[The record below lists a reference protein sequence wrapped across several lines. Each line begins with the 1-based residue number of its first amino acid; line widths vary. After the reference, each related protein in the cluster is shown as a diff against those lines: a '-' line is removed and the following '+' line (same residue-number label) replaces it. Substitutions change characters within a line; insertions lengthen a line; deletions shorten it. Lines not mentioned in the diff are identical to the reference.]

1 MNSLCVFVV
10 YKFRRLS
17 SRYQTSTGE
26 FMQGRKT
33 ARPQHFLTAL
43 GACALALGLAAGAPQ
58 ARAAD
63 APNIGI
69 LDEVKLGDNYTK
81 YRTAVDELNQ
91 RAKKLEEQLRA
102 RAVLNETEGKR
113 FDELFSKPE
122 PTEKETAELDT
133 LIKTGVERGR
143 TYLDLTGKAER
154 TPDEDK
160 LIKDVEANKKA
171 NALTLA
177 KLEDSMFQEL
187 QTRERATD
195 KQYIELAN
203 IEVQKVAAD
212 KKLVAVLRKD
222 AVAWF
227 SPSVDITDEVLKR
240 LNNK

>member
-1 MNSLCVFVV
+1 VG
-10 YKFRRLS
+10 RS
-17 SRYQTSTGE
+17 SRPALFQILLFHSTGTGE
-26 FMQGRKT
+26 FMQGRKPAKT
-33 ARPQHFLTAL
+33 KYFLAAL
-43 GACALALGLAAGAPQ
+43 GACTMAFGLAIGAPQ

-63 APNIGI
+63 APAIGV
-69 LDEVKLGDNYTK
+69 LDEVRLGDGYTK

-113 FDELFSKPE
+113 FDEIFSKPE
-122 PTEKETAELDT
+122 PTPDETAELET
-133 LIKTGVERGR
+133 LIKTGVERGK
-143 TYLDLTGKAER
+143 TYLDLTGKASR

-160 LIKDVEANKKA
+160 LIKEVESNKKA
-171 NALTLA
+171 NEPVLS
-177 KLEDSMFQEL
+177 KLEDSMFQDL
-187 QTRERATD
+187 QLRERATD

-212 KKLVAVLRKD
+212 KKLAAVLRKD

-240 LNNK
+240 LNGK